1 MARSDAV
8 PTLISKNDAGTTTSR
23 LTSRKKIT
31 RSRPITSCSECTR
44 RKQKCSKTW
53 PCTLCL
59 GRKSP
64 QLCHFVNNKESTTKA
79 KDEGL
84 AEEVKKSVDRDIQE
98 HAGRSEKEKRGIITK
113 GGDQTDEYVLK
124 VDANEMVVGT
134 L

>member
-1 MARSDAV
+1 M
-8 PTLISKNDAGTTTSR
+8 
-23 LTSRKKIT
+23 
-31 RSRPITSCSECTR
+31 
-44 RKQKCSKTW
+44 
-53 PCTLCL
+53 
-59 GRKSP
+59 
-64 QLCHFVNNKESTTKA
+64 NNKKSTTKA

-84 AEEVKKSVDRDIQE
+84 AEEVKQSVDRDIQE